1 MTERM
6 HDGQLVVD
14 EELAGELIAREFPAL
29 AGLPVVSVSGAGT
42 VNAIFRIG
50 DAVAARFPLEET
62 SDADLASEALRL
74 AEFAAASPFSA
85 PEPLGIG
92 TGDER
97 HPSAWALQ
105 SWVPGEV
112 ADPFSLASAAAFA
125 EDLGALIIALR
136 AVPVGPRAF
145 DGRGRGGVLADHDE
159 WMSHCIAQ
167 GAGIV
172 DVAGVSQAWA
182 SLRVIPTAGPHVM
195 SHRDLTP
202 LNLLVDGGRLTG
214 VLDGGDFGPAD
225 RSLDLVCA
233 WHLLSAGPRRM
244 LREIVGASDDEWRRG
259 AAWALQQAMG
269 LVWYYETS
277 NPVMAELG
285 RSTVERVLG
294 DPDVI

>member
-1 MTERM
+1 M
-6 HDGQLVVD
+6 HDGELVVD

-29 AGLPVVSVSGAGT
+29 AGLPVVSVPGGGT
-42 VNAIFRIG
+42 VNAIFRVA
-50 DAVAARFPLEET
+50 DAVAARFPLEAA
-62 SDADLASEALRL
+62 SAADLTSEALRL
-74 AEFAAASPFSA
+74 AEFAAASPFST
-85 PEPLGIG
+85 PKPLGIG
-92 TGDER
+92 SGDER
-97 HPSAWALQ
+97 YPSAWALQ

-136 AVPVGPRAF
+136 AVPVGTRAF

-159 WMSHCIAQ
+159 WMSHCIARS
-167 GAGIV
+167 AGIV

-182 SLRVIPTAGPHVM
+182 SLRVIPAAGPHVM

-202 LNLLVDGGRLTG
+202 LNLLVGGGRLTG
-214 VLDGGDFGPAD
+214 VLDGVDFGPAD

-233 WHLLSAGPRRM
+233 WHLLSTGPRRM

-259 AAWALQQAMG
+259 AAWALLQAVG

-285 RSTVERVLG
+285 RSTVERVLA
-294 DPDVI
+294 DTDVI